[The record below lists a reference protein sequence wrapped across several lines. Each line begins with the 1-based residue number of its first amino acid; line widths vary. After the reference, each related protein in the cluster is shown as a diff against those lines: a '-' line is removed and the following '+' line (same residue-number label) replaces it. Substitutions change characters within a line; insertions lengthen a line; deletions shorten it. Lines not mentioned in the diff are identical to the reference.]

1 MEVGAV
7 YVVINFG
14 NKTIIQFTYD
24 FKHKCEE
31 EEEEVTITLN
41 SNLSSYYYNYI
52 LLSDIIYKICMYT
65 SFKVEVG

>member
-31 EEEEVTITLN
+31 EEEEVTITLK
-41 SNLSSYYYNYI
+41 SNLSSYYYI
-52 LLSDIIYKICMYT
+52 LLNDIIYKICMYT

>member
-14 NKTIIQFTYD
+14 SKTIIQFTYD
-24 FKHKCEE
+24 FEHKCE
-31 EEEEVTITLN
+31 EEEEVTITLK
-41 SNLSSYYYNYI
+41 SNLSSYYYI
-52 LLSDIIYKICMYT
+52 LLNDIIYKICMYT

>member
-31 EEEEVTITLN
+31 EEVTITPK
-41 SNLSSYYYNYI
+41 SNLSSYYYI
-52 LLSDIIYKICMYT
+52 LLNDIIYKICMYT

>member
-31 EEEEVTITLN
+31 EEEEEVTITLK
-41 SNLSSYYYNYI
+41 SNLSSYYYI
-52 LLSDIIYKICMYT
+52 LPNDVIYKICMYT

>member
-31 EEEEVTITLN
+31 EEEEEVTITLK
-41 SNLSSYYYNYI
+41 SNLSSYYV
-52 LLSDIIYKICMYT
+52 LHT
-65 SFKVEVG
+65 S

>member
-31 EEEEVTITLN
+31 EEVTLTITLK
-41 SNLSSYYYNYI
+41 SNLSSYYYI
-52 LLSDIIYKICMYT
+52 LLNDIIYKICMYT

>member
-14 NKTIIQFTYD
+14 NKKIIQFTYD
-24 FKHKCEE
+24 FEHKC
-31 EEEEVTITLN
+31 EEEEVTITLK
-41 SNLSSYYYNYI
+41 SNLSSYYYI
-52 LLSDIIYKICMYT
+52 LPNDVIYKICMYT